1 MMLEAALRHQ
11 FADFRLEVDFSVPD
25 GVTALFGRSGA
36 GKTTVV
42 KAIAGL
48 IRCDQ
53 ARVRLDGRVLDD
65 GALHLPPHQR
75 QVGYV
80 FQEPR
85 LFPHL
90 TVRQNLTY
98 SRLFH
103 RRAEPRLEDV
113 VGLLG
118 LEALLA
124 RRPGTLSGGE
134 KARVAIGRAL
144 LSSPRLLLLDEPLAA
159 LDEAHRAE
167 ILPWLER
174 LRDGVRL
181 PMIYVSHA
189 LPEVARLATSIVVLD
204 GGRVLGAGP
213 TEAILSDPGLV
224 PLMGLRDAGSVIT
237 ALLTGHEDDGLAL
250 LETAAGR
257 LYLPGLRAKV
267 GQRLRLRI
275 PAQDVILS
283 RTRPEGLSALNIL
296 AAEVVSLTEVE
307 GAGVLVELRLVDQR
321 ILARITRRSASAMA
335 LQPGVPCF
343 AVLKSVAIAG
353 SS

>member
-1 MMLEAALRHQ
+1 MMLEASLRHQ
-11 FADFRLEVDFSVPD
+11 FAGFRLEVDFTVPT

-48 IRCDQ
+48 IRCDH
-53 ARVRLDGRVLDD
+53 ARVRLEGRVLDD

-75 QVGYV
+75 QIGYV

-103 RRAEPRLEDV
+103 RRREPQLEDV
-113 VGLLG
+113 VDLLG
-118 LEALLA
+118 LEPLLA

-159 LDEAHRAE
+159 LDEAHKVE

-181 PMIYVSHA
+181 PMIHVSHA
-189 LPEVARLATSIVVLD
+189 LPEVARLATSVVVLD

-213 TEAILSDPGLV
+213 TDVVLADPRLV
-224 PLMGLRDAGSVIT
+224 PIMGLRDAGAVIT
-237 ALLTGHEDDGLAL
+237 AQLTGYEEDGLAV

-257 LYLPGLRAKV
+257 LFLPGLRAEV

-275 PAQDVILS
+275 PAQDVILA
-283 RTRPEGLSALNIL
+283 RDRPVGLSALNIL
-296 AAEVVSLTEVE
+296 AAEVMSLTEVE
-307 GAGVLVELRLVDQR
+307 GAAVLVDLRLVDQR
-321 ILARITRRSASAMA
+321 ILARITRRSATALA
-335 LQPGVPCF
+335 LQPGTPCF
-343 AVLKSVAIAG
+343 AVLKSVALAG
-353 SS
+353 SL

>member
-1 MMLEAALRHQ
+1 MTLEAALRHR
-11 FADFRLEVDFSVPD
+11 FAGFQLDVDFTVPA
-25 GVTALFGRSGA
+25 GITALFGRSGA

-53 ARVRLDGRVLDD
+53 ARVRLEGRVLDD
-65 GALHLPPHQR
+65 GRFHLPTHRR
-75 QVGYV
+75 QIGYV

-103 RRAEPRLEDV
+103 RIPGTPLEDI

-118 LEALLA
+118 LEPLLT
-124 RRPGTLSGGE
+124 RRPATLSGGE

-144 LSSPRLLLLDEPLAA
+144 MSSPRLLLLDEPLAA
-159 LDEAHRAE
+159 LDETRKAE

-174 LRDGVRL
+174 LRDGVKL

-189 LPEVARLATSIVVLD
+189 LPEVARLATSMVVLEA
-204 GGRVLGAGP
+204 GRVLGAGP
-213 TEAILSDPGLV
+213 TEDILADPALV
-224 PLMGLRDAGSVIT
+224 PLMGLRDAGAVIT
-237 ALLTGHEDDGLAL
+237 ARLIGFEEDGLAVL
-250 LETAAGR
+250 KTAAGPV
-257 LYLPGLRAKV
+257 YLPGLVTEIGRM
-267 GQRLRLRI
+267 LRLRI

-283 RTRPEGLSALNIL
+283 RVRPEGLSALNIL
-296 AAEVVSLTEVE
+296 QAEVVSLTPLDG
-307 GAGVLVELRLVDQR
+307 GAVLVALKLVDQQ
-321 ILARITRRSASAMA
+321 ILARITGRSARAMG
-335 LQPGVPCF
+335 LQAGTPCF
-343 AVLKSVAIAG
+343 AILKSMAIAG
-353 SS
+353 AV